1 MIPAPNLI
9 AGIPIG
15 ITNNGWLAVLG
26 TAVIWPLERARM
38 TATVASFSERGRHL
52 IGGSPA
58 ITFYAIEF
66 ATALTT
72 ALPVALL
79 AHAVKRFI
87 T

>member
-26 TAVIWPLERARM
+26 TAVIWPLERAWM

-58 ITFYAIEF
+58 YAIEF